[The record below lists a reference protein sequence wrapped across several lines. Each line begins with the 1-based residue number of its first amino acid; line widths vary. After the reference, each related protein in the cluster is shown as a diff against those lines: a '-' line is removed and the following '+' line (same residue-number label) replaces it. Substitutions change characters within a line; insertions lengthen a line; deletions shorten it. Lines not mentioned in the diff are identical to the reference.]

1 MVLPGLD
8 AKRAES
14 KCPYRQELAADGRD
28 YY

>member
-14 KCPYRQELAADGRD
+14 KCPCRQELAADGRYD
-28 YY
+28 Y